1 MINDF
6 LIGICVAI
14 GITLFLE
21 TSKQFNK
28 KIIATLTLTGIAF
41 IYVGFVWQ
49 NVAELIIVS
58 VSVIFFIF
66 LSYYGFTKNY
76 KYIILGL
83 ILHGLWDL
91 IFPHFSIFV
100 SGPIGADFSKAF
112 PISQGRPNFLLTPCR
127 SLLVI
132 SNPTAKP

>member
-21 TSKQFNK
+21 TFKQFNK

-91 IFPHFSIFV
+91 IFPHFSISVPKGYDVFCLTV
-100 SGPIGADFSKAF
+100 D
-112 PISQGRPNFLLTPCR
+112 FLLATYFYVR
-127 SLLVI
+127 LRTE
-132 SNPTAKP
+132 N